1 MQDKLATTDFIVIV
15 VYRIVILKNVKG
27 IVKNL

>member
-1 MQDKLATTDFIVIV
+1 MQDKLATTDVIVIV